1 MSKRIPNAASRSDEP
16 ERLETLR
23 LPCLAT

>member
-16 ERLETLR
+16 ERLKKLR
-23 LPCLAT
+23 V

>member
-16 ERLETLR
+16 ERLKTLR
-23 LPCLAT
+23 VPC